1 VLVGVGKLAQFCF
14 TSPIMVE
21 RNKAAITPTTLAPAP
36 EDYVKSVSDKL
47 ADLEEIGAS
56 PTSNANL
63 PLLE

>member
-1 VLVGVGKLAQFCF
+1 
-14 TSPIMVE
+14 MVE

-47 ADLEEIGAS
+47 ADLEVIDVS
-56 PTSNANL
+56 PRNNANL